1 MRLRNLESRVFVAL
15 VLATTALFLWMVRG
29 FLLPVFWAAVFAML
43 FQPLFLRL
51 LTRLRGRRTLAAAA
65 STLVVVV
72 AVLVPSALLV
82 GALARQALSVYQRI
96 ASGEI
101 NADAL
106 VRLVERSLPALTRV
120 LTRYGVD
127 VDRVRESVQ
136 GAAGSAT
143 QYVAG
148 QALAVGQN
156 ALTLAVLFGLML
168 YFLFFFFRDGEGIVQ
183 ALVRAIPMG
192 DERERRLFRK
202 IAEVSRATVKG
213 TIVVAAVQG
222 AVGGV
227 LFALVGIQ
235 AAVFW
240 GVAMGVLSLLPAV
253 GAALVWVPAAVFL
266 LATGAFWKGVALI
279 AGGTLVIGLVDNVLR
294 PILVGRETKMPD
306 YLVLLA
312 TLGGL
317 AAFGLAGFV
326 AGPVVAALFLVTWQM
341 FADEYA
347 PLDSSVPPGVPA
359 ALPGPGAADSRAAAP
374 TIPLPR
380 QELSMEPHENKQL
393 TLQKAISA
401 HEQAAASLTDL
412 ADGLPGATYQALLG
426 RIEENLA
433 ELRRAAAGS
442 RPEDHV

>member
-1 MRLRNLESRVFVAL
+1 MRLRTLESRVFLSL
-15 VLATTALFLWMVRG
+15 VLVTTVVFLWMVRG

-51 LTRLRGRRTLAAAA
+51 VPLLRGRRSFAALVA
-65 STLVVVV
+65 TLVVVV
-72 AVLVPSALLV
+72 AVLVPAGLLV
-82 GALARQALSVYQRI
+82 AALAQQGLSLYQRI
-96 ASGEI
+96 AAGEI

-106 VRLVERSLPALTRV
+106 VQFVERFLPALTRG
-120 LTRYGVD
+120 LTRYGIEVEQL
-127 VDRVRESVQ
+127 RNSLQ
-136 GAAGSAT
+136 SAAGSVT
-143 QYVAG
+143 QYIAG

-156 ALTLAVLFGLML
+156 ALVLTVLFGLML
-168 YFLFFFFRDGEGIVQ
+168 YLLFFFFRDGERIIE
-183 ALVRAIPMG
+183 ALIRAIPMG

-222 AVGGV
+222 AIGGV
-227 LFALVGIQ
+227 LFSLVGIQ

-266 LATGAFWKGVALI
+266 FATGAFWKGVALV

-317 AAFGLAGFV
+317 TVFGLAGFV

-341 FADEYA
+341 FTDEYA
-347 PLDSSVPPGVPA
+347 PLDSSAPPEARAGLPA
-359 ALPGPGAADSRAAAP
+359 PPLPLTDAADRADTSR
-374 TIPLPR
+374 
-380 QELSMEPHENKQL
+380 
-393 TLQKAISA
+393 
-401 HEQAAASLTDL
+401 
-412 ADGLPGATYQALLG
+412 
-426 RIEENLA
+426 
-433 ELRRAAAGS
+433 
-442 RPEDHV
+442 